1 MYLQLDSKSQLKMA
15 YAQLERGG
23 HCLNSTSYEKKNL
36 ISINPEIK
44 MHQQWDGAAKTLTH
58 AVDRCCLNHGTRLT
72 TVLD

>member
-15 YAQLERGG
+15 NTQLERRG
-23 HCLNSTSYEKKNL
+23 HCLNSTPYGKKNL
-36 ISINPEIK
+36 ISINPKIK

-58 AVDRCCLNHGTRLT
+58 AIDRCCPNHGTRLT